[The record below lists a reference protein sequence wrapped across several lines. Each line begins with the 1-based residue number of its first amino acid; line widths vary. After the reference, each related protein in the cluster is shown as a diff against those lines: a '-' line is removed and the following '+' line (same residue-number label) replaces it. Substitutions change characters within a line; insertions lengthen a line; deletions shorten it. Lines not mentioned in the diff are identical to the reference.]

1 MIQQNIKKLVAYG
14 LLTGLIEKE
23 DEIYATN
30 RLLELFGMD
39 ELENG
44 DDVSMTVEELEPV
57 LKELLERD
65 FEGKR
70 SGVQGSF

>member
-30 RLLELFGMD
+30 RLLEF
-39 ELENG
+39 
-44 DDVSMTVEELEPV
+44 
-57 LKELLERD
+57 
-65 FEGKR
+65 
-70 SGVQGSF
+70 SGWMNWRTATMSP